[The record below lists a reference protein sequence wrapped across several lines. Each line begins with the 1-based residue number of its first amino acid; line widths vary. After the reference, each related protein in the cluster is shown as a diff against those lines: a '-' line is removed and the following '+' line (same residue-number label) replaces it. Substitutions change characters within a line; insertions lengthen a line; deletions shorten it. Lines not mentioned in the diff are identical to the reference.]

1 MIMRTKQYNLLHL
14 SVFLLILILPAVVCR
29 ADDRARDRAS
39 LRGIKTVVVKVH
51 SFEQE
56 WASELAKAGLKEA
69 VLQASIERQLEK
81 FGITVIPEEAS
92 KKTETEGILNVRV
105 KFLDPEPPKKTFLT
119 SEEEKIEG
127 IAPKKR
133 YVYAIR
139 LNFRQPA
146 SLRRTPAITV
156 FAITWQTESMGLR
169 RLALIREDFENV
181 VNVFIEAYLSENQ
194 DIKKT
199 D

>member
-1 MIMRTKQYNLLHL
+1 LHL
-14 SVFLLILILPAVVCR
+14 SAFLLIFFLSAVVGHT
-29 ADDRARDRAS
+29 DDRAKDRAS

-81 FGITVIPEEAS
+81 SGLTVIPEEAS

-105 KFLDPEPPKKTFLT
+105 KFLDPEPPKKTFST
-119 SEEEKIEG
+119 SDKENIEKLN
-127 IAPKKR
+127 PKKR

-146 SLRRTPAITV
+146 SLRRTPAATV
-156 FAITWQTESMGLR
+156 FAITWQTESVGLR
-169 RLALIREDFENV
+169 RLALIREDIENV